1 MTRLNCFLYGPLLQI
16 AYMEDEEK
24 LDKLKH
30 GETPFDYD
38 AACHVAAGNG
48 LVAKSIN
55 YTVLVVTT
63 NTRRASCPMCYP
75 KNA

>member
-1 MTRLNCFLYGPLLQI
+1 
-16 AYMEDEEK
+16 MEDEEK

-63 NTRRASCPMCYP
+63 NTRRASCPM
-75 KNA
+75 